1 MYEGIMTGSEFK
13 DLGSGDVRLM
23 RTALRNIRSALIKR
37 SEALSVTS
45 LGSVSSANMR
55 LLDIDQK
62 TERRKTKA
70 EMIDEILA
78 TT

>member
-1 MYEGIMTGSEFK
+1 MTGSEFK
-13 DLGSGDVRLM
+13 DLSSGYVRLM

-55 LLDIDQK
+55 LLDINQK
-62 TERRKTKA
+62 IERRKTKA